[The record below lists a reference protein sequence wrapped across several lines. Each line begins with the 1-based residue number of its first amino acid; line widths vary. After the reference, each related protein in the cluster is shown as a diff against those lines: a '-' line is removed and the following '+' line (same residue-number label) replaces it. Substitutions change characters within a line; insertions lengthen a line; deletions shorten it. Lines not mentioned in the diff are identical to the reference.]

1 MEKKKKKQERT
12 QQHKNERVG
21 ITIDFP
27 DIKSIINEYLKK
39 HLGNSAAQLNK
50 CLKNTNFQ
58 GSFKKKLNSQDRFY
72 ITDFAVRIFP

>member
-1 MEKKKKKQERT
+1 MGKKKKKQERT

-50 CLKNTNFQ
+50 CLKNTNF
-58 GSFKKKLNSQDRFY
+58 
-72 ITDFAVRIFP
+72 